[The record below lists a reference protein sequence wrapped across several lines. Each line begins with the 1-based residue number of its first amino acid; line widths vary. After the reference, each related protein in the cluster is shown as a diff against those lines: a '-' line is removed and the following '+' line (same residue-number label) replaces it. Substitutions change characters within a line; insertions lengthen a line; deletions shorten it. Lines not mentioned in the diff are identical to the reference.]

1 MTKKEALEILLKH
14 MKDGRIAA
22 ISPDAILNNKV
33 DPSID
38 QACAILNFAV
48 ASNGTLYKKECDGF
62 LPELMNLM
70 YEKRK
75 QTKQKMSSLKKDMA
89 KEGLTLEEKNKIQK
103 QIDRYNT
110 QQMAYKIALNSAYGA
125 LGNQYFRHYDVRQ
138 AEAIT
143 LSGQLSIRWI
153 QNKLN
158 AYLNKLFKTN
168 NRDYVIASDTDS
180 VYLNLK
186 TAVDVSCPNETDK
199 NKIVDFLDKFCKQI
213 LDPYIEK
220 CYNEL
225 AVRMNAYAQKMDMK
239 REVIADRG
247 LWKAKKMYCLNVYD
261 SEGIRYSEPQLK
273 IMGIE
278 VQRSSTPSICREHLK
293 QCVKIILT
301 QDEQHLIDYI
311 DKFKS
316 IFFASAPEDISFPRG
331 VNGMDKYSSDTT
343 IFRKGTPIHV
353 KGALI
358 YNHLLDKLKINKLYT
373 KIGDGD
379 KIKFLYLREPNPT
392 TDRVISYTGKI
403 PPEMKLDKFVDYNA
417 QFEKA
422 FLDPLIGLLEVIGW
436 HHERKNS
443 LEGFFA

>member
-1 MTKKEALEILLKH
+1 
-14 MKDGRIAA
+14 
-22 ISPDAILNNKV
+22 
-33 DPSID
+33 
-38 QACAILNFAV
+38 
-48 ASNGTLYKKECDGF
+48 
-62 LPELMNLM
+62 
-70 YEKRK
+70 
-75 QTKQKMSSLKKDMA
+75 
-89 KEGLTLEEKNKIQK
+89 
-103 QIDRYNT
+103 
-110 QQMAYKIALNSAYGA
+110 
-125 LGNQYFRHYDVRQ
+125 
-138 AEAIT
+138 
-143 LSGQLSIRWI
+143 
-153 QNKLN
+153 
-158 AYLNKLFKTN
+158 
-168 NRDYVIASDTDS
+168 
-180 VYLNLK
+180 
-186 TAVDVSCPNETDK
+186 
-199 NKIVDFLDKFCKQI
+199 
-213 LDPYIEK
+213 
-220 CYNEL
+220 
-225 AVRMNAYAQKMDMK
+225 
-239 REVIADRG
+239 
-247 LWKAKKMYCLNVYD
+247 MYCLNVYD